1 MCEQLFNYILIN
13 ARRLLSLFVRLLSFH
28 LSKEYVDITYYIL
41 SILPGDMGSSF
52 FWK

>member
-28 LSKEYVDITYYIL
+28 LSEEYIDVFQVTWAL
-41 SILPGDMGSSF
+41 RFFGDEDSNM
-52 FWK
+52 